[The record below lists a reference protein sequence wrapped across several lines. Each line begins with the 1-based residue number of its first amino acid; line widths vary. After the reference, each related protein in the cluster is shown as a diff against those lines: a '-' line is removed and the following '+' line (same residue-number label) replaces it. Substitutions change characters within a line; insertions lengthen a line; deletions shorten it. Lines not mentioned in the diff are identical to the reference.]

1 MRYEINKS
9 GDLLLLANN
18 DKRSEIAS
26 LLRDRGYGEADRFI
40 RECLETTGILYFVPP
55 ENICALTGAPILT
68 NEYSVSEAQDDQNL
82 QNYPD
87 AGLWWF
93 PDYMVTCP
101 WEQLAWRGRVLFR
114 NARA

>member
-1 MRYEINKS
+1 MRYETTKS
-9 GDLLLLANN
+9 GDLLLLATNEE
-18 DKRSEIAS
+18 RSEIAS
-26 LLRDRGYGEADRFI
+26 LLRDRGIREADRFI
-40 RECLETTGILYFVPP
+40 RECLTGILYFVPP

-68 NEYSVSEAQDDQNL
+68 EYCNTSDDRNL
-82 QNYPD
+82 APYPD

-93 PDYMVTCP
+93 PDYMLSCP

>member
-1 MRYEINKS
+1 MRYKTTES
-9 GDLLLLANN
+9 GDLLLLAAN
-18 DKRSEIAS
+18 DERSEIAS
-26 LLRDRGYGEADRFI
+26 LLRDRGYREADRFI
-40 RECLETTGILYFVPP
+40 REYLETTGILYFVPP
-55 ENICALTGAPILT
+55 ENIGAMTDAPILT
-68 NEYSVSEAQDDQNL
+68 EYCDTSDDRNWAP
-82 QNYPD
+82 YPD